1 MNHDS
6 SSKINK
12 RMKSDPKENRKDI
25 NTIKKKDKR
34 KTVLLMNKFKNW
46 PFEKNNSNKTSNK
59 ENNI

>member
-25 NTIKKKDKR
+25 YTIKKKGQK
-34 KTVLLMNKFKNW
+34 KNSITHEQIQELA
-46 PFEKNNSNKTSNK
+46 F
-59 ENNI
+59 